1 MEEAV
6 ASLRNLRGSPL
17 KVRLL
22 LNQIRGQNVDIALGC
37 LIYSKKRVARA
48 VKDVLKSAIANAEN
62 NLGLDVD
69 TLFVSKA
76 FADKG
81 VVMKRFRPRA
91 RGRAS
96 RILKRSSHVTVAVR
110 TRE

>member
-17 KVRLL
+17 KIRLL
-22 LNQIRGQNVDIALGC
+22 LDQIRGKKVEAAVAILM
-37 LIYSKKRVARA
+37 YSRKRVAQA
-48 VKDVLKSAIANAEN
+48 VGGVLRSAVANAEN
-62 NLGLDVD
+62 NLRLDVD
-69 TLFVSKA
+69 TLFVSQA

-81 VVMKRFRPRA
+81 AVMKRFRPRA

-110 TRE
+110 AEG